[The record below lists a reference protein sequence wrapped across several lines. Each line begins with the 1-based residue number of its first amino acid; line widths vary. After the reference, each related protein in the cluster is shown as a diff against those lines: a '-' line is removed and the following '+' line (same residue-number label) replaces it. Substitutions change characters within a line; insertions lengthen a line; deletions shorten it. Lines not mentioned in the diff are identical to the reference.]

1 MTSAANLIRLEPAKG
16 DAMSVSLQDGPSS
29 RGESIRP
36 IPLDQRTMTT
46 RDLAILWGDLGV
58 GVLVLVAGA
67 LLVPAL
73 GFWSALVAIVVGSVI
88 GCSLLALAAAA
99 GADHGVPTMV
109 LFRPV
114 LGIRG
119 SWAPSVINVV
129 QLVGWTAVELWAMS
143 YVADLVVSRTFGFS
157 ARWLWLIVA
166 SIFCTALAV
175 WGPIA
180 VVRVWMGKFGAWA
193 ILAICGAVTVLALQT
208 DGIGEILSR
217 PGTGGLSFGIA
228 LDLVIALPVSWLPLV
243 ADYTRFS
250 RSSKSATRGTFWGY
264 LVANIW
270 LYSLGALL
278 VLAGG
283 AEPSPAGLAAGI
295 LALAGGSIAGLLF
308 LLGLLVGE
316 TDEAFADV
324 YSAAISLQNI
334 WPRLS
339 QTVAVLAVAFVSTL
353 LAAWLTMERYES
365 FLFLIGSVFVPLF
378 GLLVADYFVNR
389 ARRIDVDGLYSTT
402 GPYWYRGGVR
412 VSSLV
417 PWIAGF
423 ALYHW
428 ILPTG
433 PAWWT
438 DSISG
443 WVTPLSESFTWLNAS
458 IPSFAL
464 SFGLALALAS
474 RREPQRP
481 SVGAHREAP

>member
-1 MTSAANLIRLEPAKG
+1 MSA
-16 DAMSVSLQDGPSS
+16 SLQDTTPQS
-29 RGESIRP
+29 GESIRP
-36 IPLDQRTMTT
+36 IPPSERTLTT

-73 GFWSALVAIVVGSVI
+73 GFWSAFAAIVVGSII
-88 GCSLLALAAAA
+88 GCALLALGAAA

-129 QLVGWTAVELWAMS
+129 QLIGWTAVELWAMS
-143 YVADLVVSRTFGFS
+143 YVADLVVSRTFDFS
-157 ARWLWLIVA
+157 ARWLWLILA
-166 SIFCTALAV
+166 SILCTGLAV
-175 WGPIA
+175 WGPVS
-180 VVRVWMGKFGAWA
+180 VVRVWMGKFGAWT
-193 ILAICGAVTVLALQT
+193 ILGICAAVTVLALQT
-208 DGIGEILSR
+208 DGIGELLGR
-217 PGTGGLSFGIA
+217 KGTGGLSFGTA

-250 RSSKSATRGTFWGY
+250 RSSKAATRGTFWGY
-264 LVANIW
+264 LLANIW

-283 AEPSPAGLAAGI
+283 AEPSPGGLAAGI
-295 LALAGGSIAGLLF
+295 LALAGGSLAGILF

-339 QTVAVLAVAFVSTL
+339 QRVAVLGVAFVSTL

-378 GLLVADYFVNR
+378 GLLTADYFVHR
-389 ARRIDVDGLYSTT
+389 KRKIDVGGLYERT
-402 GPYWYRGGVR
+402 GPYWFGGGVR
-412 VSSLV
+412 IASLV

-423 ALYHW
+423 MLYHW

-433 PAWWT
+433 PTWWT
-438 DSISG
+438 DWISG
-443 WVTPLSESFTWLNAS
+443 WATPLSADATWLNAS
-458 IPSFAL
+458 VPSFVL
-464 SFGLALALAS
+464 SFVLTLVLVRSPATSGGGTV
-474 RREPQRP
+474 R
-481 SVGAHREAP
+481 

>member
-1 MTSAANLIRLEPAKG
+1 
-16 DAMSVSLQDGPSS
+16 MSVSLQEETSPRAD
-29 RGESIRP
+29 SIRP
-36 IPLDQRTMTT
+36 IPPSERTLGT

-73 GFWSALVAIVVGSVI
+73 GFWTALAAIVIGSII
-88 GCSLLALAAAA
+88 GCALLAVGAAA

-119 SWAPSVINVV
+119 SWAPTVLNVV
-129 QLVGWTAVELWAMS
+129 QLIGWTAVELWAMS
-143 YVADLVVSRTFGFS
+143 YVADLVVSRTFDFS
-157 ARWLWLIVA
+157 ARWLWLILA
-166 SIFCTALAV
+166 SVLCTGMAV
-175 WGPIA
+175 WGPVA

-208 DGIGEILSR
+208 DGIGEVLGR
-217 PGTGGLSFGIA
+217 EGTGGLSFGTA

-250 RSSKSATRGTFWGY
+250 RSARAATRGTFWGY

-283 AEPSPAGLAAGI
+283 AEPSPGGVAAGI
-295 LALAGGSIAGLLF
+295 LALAGGSLAGILF

-339 QTVAVLAVAFVSTL
+339 QTIAVVAVAFVSTL

-378 GLLVADYFVNR
+378 GLLTADYFVR
-389 ARRIDVDGLYSTT
+389 RRRRIDVAGLYERNGT
-402 GPYWYRGGVR
+402 YWFGGGVR
-412 VSSLV
+412 VASLV

-423 ALYHW
+423 VLYHW

-438 DSISG
+438 DWISG
-443 WVTPLSESFTWLNAS
+443 WATPLSAGAGWLNAS
-458 IPSFAL
+458 VPSFVL
-464 SFGLALALAS
+464 SFVLTLVLVRSPVSSAGD
-474 RREPQRP
+474 
-481 SVGAHREAP
+481 VK